1 MVVLAILVLIWFGVF
16 LLLVSHKWWLGL
28 IYLIASAAIGVYV
41 YKENQKQEEDK
52 NGGNESCNS
61 VTPGTKNEYR
71 GL

>member
-52 NGGNESCNS
+52 NGGE
-61 VTPGTKNEYR
+61 
-71 GL
+71 